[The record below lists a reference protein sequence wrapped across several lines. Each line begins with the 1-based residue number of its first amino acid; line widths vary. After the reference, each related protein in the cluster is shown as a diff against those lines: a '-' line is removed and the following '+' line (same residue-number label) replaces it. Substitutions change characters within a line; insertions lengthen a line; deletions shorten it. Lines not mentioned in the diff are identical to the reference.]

1 MVVHLFAFGSKVFAN
16 SLLINLSEVLFNS
29 SFSFA
34 DLFSLVVV
42 KVVVSLTIDFLYPLC
57 LFPLLANLS
66 DFQICYLLVSKVLL
80 FHYLLL
86 TTLSSRP
93 LLAEVAELFLVFMT
107 PHLPLI
113 QTFIA
118 IAHTCLSKVLVPKLS
133 FWFKVHKHHCLWIN
147 LIDLHSPS
155 LSFTCPNTHVLA
167 SLFPLLDLWA
177 CPHRIEV
184 YQLLLTHRFCFEV
197 FQSLLRKTAFVKAHY
212 QALYL

>member
-1 MVVHLFAFGSKVFAN
+1 LVVHLFAFGSKVFAN

-34 DLFSLVVV
+34 DPFSLVVV

-57 LFPLLANLS
+57 LFPLLENLS

-80 FHYLLL
+80 CHYLLL

-107 PHLPLI
+107 LHLPLI

-118 IAHTCLSKVLVPKLS
+118 IAHTCLSKVLVPELS
-133 FWFKVHKHHCLWIN
+133 F
-147 LIDLHSPS
+147 
-155 LSFTCPNTHVLA
+155 
-167 SLFPLLDLWA
+167 
-177 CPHRIEV
+177 
-184 YQLLLTHRFCFEV
+184 
-197 FQSLLRKTAFVKAHY
+197 
-212 QALYL
+212 